1 MLSCFNHVLTL
12 RPMDCSLPGSS
23 VHGIFQARIL
33 KWVAIP
39 FSRESSQTGDWIHIS
54 YVSCIR
60 GGFFII
66 SATWEAL
73 TLFIVHWK
81 QSLRIFS
88 NMTYIQWTQLCF
100 SYNTKWTKY
109 TEFFPSHGQLNS
121 LKPSFLRIFAC
132 CIFFSSVSGSFREN
146 VRNLQELLNSILFPQ
161 RNSKEN
167 ANSRKRTYVWLGKL
181 ALLRI
186 YWTKQWLEYN

>member
-1 MLSCFNHVLTL
+1 MKGEGAVSLQDPLSETQSIWSIIGGKYHYLILFVVPIMLSCFNHVLTL

-39 FSRESSQTGDWIHIS
+39 FSRESSQTRDWTHIS

-88 NMTYIQWTQLCF
+88 NMTYIQCTQLRF
-100 SYNTKWTKY
+100 S
-109 TEFFPSHGQLNS
+109 
-121 LKPSFLRIFAC
+121 
-132 CIFFSSVSGSFREN
+132 
-146 VRNLQELLNSILFPQ
+146 
-161 RNSKEN
+161 
-167 ANSRKRTYVWLGKL
+167 
-181 ALLRI
+181 
-186 YWTKQWLEYN
+186 